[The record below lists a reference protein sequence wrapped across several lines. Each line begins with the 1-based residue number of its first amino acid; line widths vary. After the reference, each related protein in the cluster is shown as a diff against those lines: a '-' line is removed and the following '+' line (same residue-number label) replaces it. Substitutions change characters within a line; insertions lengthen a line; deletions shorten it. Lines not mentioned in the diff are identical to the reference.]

1 MDREARS
8 WRRLAL
14 AGAGSTALLLVRLFV
29 SPQTPLYRLTHPEF
43 WPPDKA
49 RLLRRHDGH
58 GESRDEELERR
69 LRAVEIH
76 LQNLPPKRGM

>member
-14 AGAGSTALLLVRLFV
+14 AGAGSTALLVVRLLV
-29 SPQTPLYRLTHPEF
+29 SPRTPLYRLTHPEF

-49 RLLRRHDGH
+49 RMLRRHG
-58 GESRDEELERR
+58 GESRGEEIERR
-69 LRAVEIH
+69 LQAVEIH
-76 LQNLPPKRGM
+76 LQHLPPERGM